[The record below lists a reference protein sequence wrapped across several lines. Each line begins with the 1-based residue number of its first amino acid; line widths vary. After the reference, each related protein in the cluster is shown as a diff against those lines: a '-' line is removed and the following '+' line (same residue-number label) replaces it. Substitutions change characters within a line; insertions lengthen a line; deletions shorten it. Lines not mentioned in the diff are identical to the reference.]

1 MSSAFEVDDRFIRHI
16 YILSI
21 IFTVLIAG
29 LLFWFERRAVPSF
42 LIGSAISLSMLW
54 SVEFV
59 VRRLVRP
66 GKSVRT
72 KYLLGAIALGKYAVL
87 GGCLYLLFK
96 MEWRNDYALA
106 GGIALTQVAI
116 IFKAMG
122 LIVSHFSNAKNEK

>member
-1 MSSAFEVDDRFIRHI
+1 MSAAFEVDDRFIRQS

-21 IFTVLIAG
+21 TFTVLIAG
-29 LLFWFERRAVPSF
+29 LLFWLKRSAVPSF

-59 VRRLVRP
+59 VRRLIRP
-66 GKSVRT
+66 GQSAKA

-106 GGIALTQVAI
+106 GGIVLTQVAI
-116 IFKAMG
+116 VFKAVG

>member
-72 KYLLGAIALGKYAVL
+72 KYLLGAIALGKVRGA
-87 GGCLYLLFK
+87 
-96 MEWRNDYALA
+96 WRLPLPAL
-106 GGIALTQVAI
+106 
-116 IFKAMG
+116 
-122 LIVSHFSNAKNEK
+122 